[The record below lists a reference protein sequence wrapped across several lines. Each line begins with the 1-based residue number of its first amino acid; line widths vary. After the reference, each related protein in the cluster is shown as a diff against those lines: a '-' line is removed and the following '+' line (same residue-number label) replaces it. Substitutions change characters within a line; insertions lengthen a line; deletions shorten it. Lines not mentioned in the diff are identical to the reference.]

1 MPTGLYLD
9 SARLGLMPPRA
20 SRALHDLVRLVG
32 REGASSAV
40 VDLLQGGFDG
50 WPRTLRGRYPDLGDW
65 RGLGPFLQAI
75 RALTGAPPAAEVLLS
90 SHSAPLMEL
99 AAYHLCRTCRV
110 ILHTDLDWPPY
121 LEILRAE
128 AARRGRRLVCVPVGE
143 SLFEDLASRGD
154 LVERL
159 AAAYRRCGADGLYLT
174 EITHHGVRL
183 PVAQFVRSLAGGGLP
198 RFVVVDAAQVP
209 GHAPLDLDSGP
220 ADLCLAGCH
229 KWVGSGLPLSV
240 AVAPNPRSRGLVR
253 EVADSLLDA
262 RRLDDSLLRFAR
274 LLSGGD
280 LERPGGTVNLAPLFT
295 ACAAVSAQLGG
306 TEPVAGRFGRR
317 LDGRRMLSVLA
328 LEAGWE
334 PVGFHPD
341 LQSGILMM
349 RAPRE
354 AGRVPADRLRSCFRR
369 HGVALTALPGGIVR
383 ASFPDT
389 GWTEARQDELLAA
402 FRRVRLELSRGDSK
416 VSSGAPGWTGP
427 AGQREPPGA
436 DVWLPG
442 YPRHSCSYQRSSRFR
457 SGAQP

>member
-1 MPTGLYLD
+1 MPTGLFLD
-9 SARLGLMPPRA
+9 SARLGLMPTRA

-40 VDLLQGGFDG
+40 VDLLRGGFDG

-65 RGLGPFLQAI
+65 RGLSPFLQAV
-75 RALTGAPPAAEVLLS
+75 RALTGAPAAAEILLS

-99 AAYHLCRTCRV
+99 AAYLLCRACRV

-143 SLFEDLASRGD
+143 FLFEDLASGGD
-154 LVERL
+154 LIERL
-159 AAAYRRCGADGLYLT
+159 AAGYRRSGADGLYLT

-183 PVAQFVRSLAGGGLP
+183 PATRVVRSLAGGGLP

-240 AVAPNPRSRGLVR
+240 AVAPKSRSRGFVR
-253 EVADSLLDA
+253 ETADSLLDA
-262 RRLDDSLLRFAR
+262 RRLEDPLFRFAG

-295 ACAAVSAQLGG
+295 ACAAVSVQLGR
-306 TEPVAGRFGRR
+306 TESAAARFNRR
-317 LDGRRMLSVLA
+317 LDSRRVLSVLA
-328 LEAGWE
+328 HEAGWE
-334 PVGFHPD
+334 PVTVHPD
-341 LQSGILMM
+341 LQSGILLM
-349 RAPRE
+349 RARGE
-354 AGRVPADRLRSCFRR
+354 AARVPADRLRSCFRR
-369 HGVALTALPGGIVR
+369 HGVALTAFPGGIVR
-383 ASFPDT
+383 ASLPET
-389 GWTEARQDELLAA
+389 AWTEARQDVLLIA
-402 FRRVRLELSRGDSK
+402 FRRVRLELGRGDLRG
-416 VSSGAPGWTGP
+416 SSGAPGWNGP
-427 AGQREPPGA
+427 AGRRETLRA
-436 DVWLPG
+436 DVSLPG
-442 YPRHSCSYQRSSRFR
+442 
-457 SGAQP
+457 